1 MSAVFYIAAAVAVI
15 STVMVITRLNAIH
28 ALLYLIVSLLAVAV
42 IFFTLGAAFAAA
54 LEVIIYAGA
63 IMVLFV
69 FVVMLLNLGPQST
82 AQESRWLSRRSWIGP
97 AILALILIGEQAF
110 IIARGASRAPAAGP
124 VGPKQVGIALYGP
137 YLLGVELASLLLLAG
152 IIGAR
157 RLGLEWGTEIER
169 EGEKEK
175 GRQGDRETRRQRIR
189 RSFPCLLVSLSP
201 LLPVSVSPL
210 LLAMA
215 PIPMEHGLLLAGTLF
230 ALGMIGVMVRR
241 DIVFILMSLEIMLN
255 ATGLAFVT
263 AGARWAQADGQV
275 MYFFILSM
283 AAAEVAVGLALTLK
297 LRHEFRTLDA
307 DAASRMHG

>member
-1 MSAVFYIAAAVAVI
+1 MNAVFYIAAAVAVI

-54 LEVIIYAGA
+54 LEVITYAGA

-69 FVVMLLNLGPQST
+69 FVIMLLNLGPQAT
-82 AQESRWLSRRSWIGP
+82 AQEGRWLSPHSWIGP
-97 AILALILIGEQAF
+97 AVLALVLVGELAF
-110 IIARGASRAPAAGP
+110 IIARGSLHAPAAGP
-124 VGPKQVGIALYGP
+124 VEPKQVGEALYGP
-137 YLLGVELASLLLLAG
+137 YLLGVELAALLLLAG
-152 IIGAR
+152 MVGAR
-157 RLGLEWGTEIER
+157 RLGLEWGAEIER
-169 EGEKEK
+169 EEDK
-175 GRQGDRETRRQRIR
+175 ETRRQGDKETRGQMFI
-189 RSFPCLLVSLSP
+189 SIFPCLLVSLSP
-201 LLPVSVSPL
+201 PPL
-210 LLAMA
+210 MMA
-215 PIPMEHGLLLAGTLF
+215 SIPIEYGLLLAGTLF
-230 ALGMIGVMVRR
+230 ALGLIGVIVRR

-297 LRHEFRTLDA
+297 LRRQFNTLDA